1 MQVSI
6 KKLPKSEVELTI
18 TLEAA
23 EIQSELA
30 QAAARISEQM
40 KLDGFRPGKAPYDV
54 VKAKIGEMAIWQEAA
69 EEIVRYSFV
78 KAIMQENLA
87 TVGQPKIELVTFA
100 PGNPLVFKATA
111 PTLPGITKL
120 ADYKAITV
128 KRKPA
133 EVTDADVDKAIDE
146 LRRMQTKEQEVDRP
160 ATATDKIVV
169 DMHMFLDNVPLD
181 GGMTKNHGVVLSEES
196 YVPGLTEQLVGLKK
210 GDEKTFT
217 LPFPADHYM
226 KNIAGKNVEFKV
238 KVGSVV
244 ELQPPALDDAFAAT
258 LGQKTVADLSSLLKN
273 NLASE
278 AKEKEDQRVELEMLE
293 KIVDATTFDELPDQL
308 VNQETQR
315 MVDELEAS
323 LKERGMEFG
332 EYLRNVKKTRPEL
345 QLDFAPQAVKRIK
358 TAIVIRD
365 IGRAEKIEA
374 DDAEVIKQVEE
385 AVNHYKHDPESQK
398 YVSSPDYAESVKI
411 RMRNRKTIE
420 FLRDLI
426 VK

>member
-30 QAAARISEQM
+30 NAAARISEQM

-54 VKAKIGEMAIWQEAA
+54 VKAKTGEMAIWQEAA
-69 EEIVRYSFV
+69 EDIVRHSFV

-100 PGNPLVFKATA
+100 PGNPLVYKAVA
-111 PTLPGITKL
+111 PTLPGISKL
-120 ADYKAITV
+120 ADYRSLTV
-128 KRKPA
+128 KRKPT
-133 EVTDADVDKAIDE
+133 EVTDADMDRTLDE

-160 ATATDKIVV
+160 AAGTDKIVV

-181 GGMTKNHGVVLSEES
+181 GGQTQNHGVVLSEEA
-196 YVPGLTEQLVGLKK
+196 YVPGLTDQLVGLKK

-217 LPFPADHYM
+217 LPFPADHFQ

-244 ELQPPALDDAFAAT
+244 ELTPPALDDAFAAT
-258 LGQKTVADLSSLLKN
+258 LGQKTVTELKSLLKN
-273 NLASE
+273 NLESE
-278 AKEKEDQRVELEMLE
+278 AKEKEEQRVELEMLE
-293 KIVDATTFDELPDQL
+293 KIVDGTTFDDIPDQL
-308 VNQETQR
+308 VTQETTR
-315 MVDELEAS
+315 MVEELEAS

-332 EYLRNVKKTRPEL
+332 EYLRSLKKSRQDI

-385 AVNHYKHDPESQK
+385 AVNHYKHDPEAQK
-398 YVSSPDYAESVKI
+398 YVSSPDYAESLKI

-426 VK
+426 VQ